1 MSSRSPAQRLRQH
14 HAIEHASITVLSKL
28 MPTTHLVARSDL
40 LGFIVYG
47 DVDSELLR
55 EASEQGLSR
64 LQAGESSLAVH
75 PNCGTNLV
83 AAGMLSGVAAL
94 LAGSAGRDRSWMERL
109 PSAILGATVGL
120 ILAQPFGSWLQQ
132 NVTTSPEVEGLQ
144 IASVTRLGEA
154 PVVRH
159 RVSVA
164 G

>member
-1 MSSRSPAQRLRQH
+1 MGFRSPTQRLRQH

-28 MPTTHLVARSDL
+28 MPTAHLVARSDL

-55 EASEQGLSR
+55 EATEQGLSR
-64 LQAGESSLAVH
+64 LQAGEASLAVH

-94 LAGSAGRDRSWMERL
+94 LAGSVGDDRSWMDRL

-120 ILAQPFGSWLQQ
+120 ILAQPFGRWLQQ
-132 NVTTSPEVEGLQ
+132 NVTTSPEVDGLSVG
-144 IASVTRLGEA
+144 AVTRLRDG